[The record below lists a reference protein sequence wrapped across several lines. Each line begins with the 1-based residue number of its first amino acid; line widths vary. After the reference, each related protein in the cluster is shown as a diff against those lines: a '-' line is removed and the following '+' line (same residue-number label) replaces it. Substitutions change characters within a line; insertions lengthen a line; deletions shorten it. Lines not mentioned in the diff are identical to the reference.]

1 MSLENYIINDIEI
14 RNPEET
20 IGDLQKLL
28 KDLNYT
34 HIPMGKDGIYLGS
47 LSVNDLLTFE
57 ADKTLGEHQY
67 ALEGFFVRNTV
78 YWLETL
84 DVFARNQTNILPVLS
99 LDNKYLGYLELADI
113 INNFNKTPFL
123 SEPGGIIVFEKGSK
137 DYSFSEIAQIIE
149 SHNAVLFGLFISGKT
164 EGLTQITAKLSSTGL
179 NEILQTLRRYG
190 YTVISEHQE
199 DSFNQSIDDRSEYL
213 DKYLKI

>member
-1 MSLENYIINDIEI
+1 MSLEDYIINDIEI
-14 RNPEET
+14 RNPEEN

-28 KDLNYT
+28 QDLNYT
-34 HIPMGKDGIYLGS
+34 HIPMGKDGVYLGS
-47 LSVNDLLTFE
+47 FSIIDIRTFE
-57 ADKTLGEHQY
+57 ADKTLGDHQY
-67 ALEGFFVRNTV
+67 ALEGFFVKNTV

-99 LDNKYLGYLELADI
+99 LDNTYLGYLELADI
-113 INNFNKTPFL
+113 INHFNTTPFL
-123 SEPGGIIVFEKGSK
+123 SEPGGIIVIEKGSK
-137 DYSFSEIAQIIE
+137 DYSFSEIGQIIE

-164 EGLTQITAKLSSTGL
+164 DGLTQITAKLSSTGI
-179 NEILQTLRRYG
+179 NKILQTLRRYG

-199 DSFNQSIDDRSEYL
+199 DSFNQSMDDRSEYL

>member
-84 DVFARNQTNILPVLS
+84 DIFARNQTNILPVLS

-190 YTVISEHQE
+190 YSVISEHQE

>member
-14 RNPEET
+14 RNPEEK

-34 HIPMGKDGIYLGS
+34 HIPMGKDGVYLGCF
-47 LSVNDLLTFE
+47 SVNDINTFE

-84 DVFARNQTNILPVLS
+84 DIFARNQTNILPVLS

-113 INNFNKTPFL
+113 INHFNKTPFL

-137 DYSFSEIAQIIE
+137 DYSFSEIGQIIE

-164 EGLTQITAKLSSTGL
+164 DGLTQITAKLSSTGL

-190 YTVISEHQE
+190 YTVLSEHQE
-199 DSFNQSIDDRSEYL
+199 DSFKKSMDDRSEYL